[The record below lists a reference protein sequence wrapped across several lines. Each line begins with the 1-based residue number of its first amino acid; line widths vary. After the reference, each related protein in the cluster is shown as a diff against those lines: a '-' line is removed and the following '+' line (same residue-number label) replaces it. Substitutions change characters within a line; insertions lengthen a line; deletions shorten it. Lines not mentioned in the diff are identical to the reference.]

1 MHAVE
6 HARGS
11 VGRRRSSLRRGQP
24 GEGGAVPANR
34 ADDRASLPIG
44 PWPRRV
50 ILVLLVGYAAWYL
63 FLAIGAPLPA
73 VVNGLPDDSFYYLQ
87 VARHVAG
94 GLGSTFDGVE
104 PTNGYHPLWMW
115 LLVPV
120 QAVTRGAPEVSLRA
134 ALLLSGLL
142 GFFSLWMLQRLLLA
156 RVGTWASVTGLL
168 LFAWPRIFGLTTNL
182 LESGL
187 VLLLLL
193 AVVWV
198 LYLGGEAPWLRGR
211 GGTMPRVPE
220 RSDTLP
226 RTRAWVPVVLFGA
239 LFGTACLARL
249 DTVFLP
255 AAFGLIGL
263 HAAWRR
269 RFPWDDE
276 AAPVRSRV
284 GSLAATVEVLAVAV
298 AMVVPYLAW
307 NLAQFGH
314 LQPVSGFV
322 KSTFPHPRPHWA
334 YLWMYKEFTI
344 LLVLGL
350 VFFVASL
357 RRGASTR
364 LRILGLFGLAAAL
377 HMAWTVL
384 FMGWGVDR
392 WYFVLLVPVGLL
404 GIPWLVEEAMAR
416 LPRLWCRP
424 RTPVLP
430 EGRQPTDGTRIQEWE
445 RRAAPTATGHRA
457 ARPARP
463 ARTARP
469 ARLALVAV
477 GIVAAAG
484 VQVVSYRLRAGRHL
498 DATREV
504 ALWARDNLPAD
515 AVFGMSDA
523 GVFAYFS
530 GRVTVNLDGLINNY
544 RYQEA
549 LRDGRFR
556 DYLAS
561 RRIGFIYDQSAYR
574 CSEVLD
580 GTYRTRTLRFLY
592 YPGTRVGGQ
601 VVLDRADEVYRRDL
615 RSRPGAGAVAE
626 PNALILYRYR
636 PGAEGASPRTDDP

>member
-1 MHAVE
+1 MQGVPVPWNRTGKDAD
-6 HARGS
+6 
-11 VGRRRSSLRRGQP
+11 LR
-24 GEGGAVPANR
+24 A
-34 ADDRASLPIG
+34 G

-50 ILVLLVGYAAWYL
+50 VLVLLAGYAAWYL
-63 FLAIGAPLPA
+63 FLAIGASLPT
-73 VVNGLPDDSFYYLQ
+73 VVNGLPDDAFYYLQ
-87 VARHVAG
+87 VARHVAS

-115 LLVPV
+115 LLIPV

-142 GFFSLWMLQRLLLA
+142 SLLSLWMLQRLLRA
-156 RVGTWASVTGLL
+156 RAGAWAAVTGLL
-168 LFAWPRIFGLTTNL
+168 LLAWPRIFGLTTNL

-187 VLLLLL
+187 VLLLLF
-193 AVVWV
+193 AVAWV
-198 LYLGGEAPWLRGR
+198 LHRSGTAPPALN
-211 GGTMPRVPE
+211 
-220 RSDTLP
+220 RSDTAPLAPDRGSIAPWAPDRSCTVP
-226 RTRAWVPVVLFGA
+226 RASAWVPVVLLGA
-239 LFGTACLARL
+239 ILGAACLARL
-249 DTVFLP
+249 DTVFL
-255 AAFGLIGL
+255 AVAFGVIGL
-263 HAAWRR
+263 HAAWKH

-276 AAPVRSRV
+276 AAPLRSRA
-284 GSLAATVEVLAVAV
+284 GALAATAGVLAMAG
-298 AMVVPYLAW
+298 AMVVPYLVW
-307 NLAQFGH
+307 NLARFGH

-322 KSTFPHPRPHWA
+322 KSTFPHPRPHLA
-334 YLWMYKEFTI
+334 YIWMYKEFTL

-357 RRGASTR
+357 RRGASTW

-392 WYFVLLVPVGLL
+392 WYFVLLVPAGLL
-404 GIPWLVEEAMAR
+404 GTPWLVEEALAR
-416 LPRLWCRP
+416 LPRAPAPAKGGRRP
-424 RTPVLP
+424 
-430 EGRQPTDGTRIQEWE
+430 W
-445 RRAAPTATGHRA
+445 
-457 ARPARP
+457 
-463 ARTARP
+463 TARRV
-469 ARLALVAV
+469 ARVALVAG
-477 GIVAAAG
+477 GIVAAVG
-484 VQVVSYRLRAGRHL
+484 VQAVSYRLRAERHL

-523 GVFAYFS
+523 GVFAFFS

-561 RRIGFIYDQSAYR
+561 RRIDFIYDQSAYR

-580 GTYRTRTLRFLY
+580 GTYGTRTLRFWY

-601 VVLDRADEVYRRDL
+601 VALDRADEVYRRNL
-615 RSRPGAGAVAE
+615 RSRPGAGAQAE

-636 PGAEGASPRTDDP
+636 PGREGASPGTDDP

>member
-1 MHAVE
+1 V
-6 HARGS
+6 
-11 VGRRRSSLRRGQP
+11 P
-24 GEGGAVPANR
+24 GNR
-34 ADDRASLPIG
+34 ADDPGLFRCS
-44 PWPRRV
+44 PWPHRIV
-50 ILVLLVGYAAWYL
+50 LVLLAGYTAWYL

-73 VVNGLPDDSFYYLQ
+73 VVNGLLDDSFYYLQ
-87 VARHVAG
+87 VARHVAR
-94 GLGSTFDGVE
+94 GLGSSFDGVE

-120 QAVTRGAPEVSLRA
+120 QAVTRGAPEASVRA

-142 GFFSLWMLQRLLLA
+142 GLLSLWMLQRLLRA
-156 RVGTWASVTGLL
+156 RVGVWAAVTGLL

-193 AVVWV
+193 AVAWA
-198 LYLGGEAPWLRGR
+198 LYL
-211 GGTMPRVPE
+211 GGTMPRVPD
-220 RSDTLP
+220 RSDTVPRVPDRGDTLP
-226 RTRAWVPVVLFGA
+226 RTRAWVLVVLHGA
-239 LFGTACLARL
+239 LLGAACLARL
-249 DTVFLP
+249 DTVFLSV
-255 AAFGLIGL
+255 AFGVLGL
-263 HAAWRR
+263 HAAWMR
-269 RFPWDDE
+269 RFPWDDD
-276 AAPVRSRV
+276 AAPVRSRADA
-284 GSLAATVEVLAVAV
+284 LAATAGVLAVAV
-298 AMVVPYLAW
+298 AMVVPYLGW

-334 YLWMYKEFTI
+334 YLWMYKEFTL

-357 RRGASTR
+357 RRGASVW

-416 LPRLWCRP
+416 LPGLGRLP
-424 RTPVLP
+424 APAKG
-430 EGRQPTDGTRIQEWE
+430 GRFPW
-445 RRAAPTATGHRA
+445 
-457 ARPARP
+457 
-463 ARTARP
+463 TARRV
-469 ARLALVAV
+469 ARVALVAG
-477 GIVAAAG
+477 GIVAAIG
-484 VQVVSYRLRAGRHL
+484 VQAVSYRLRAGRHL

-504 ALWARDNLPAD
+504 ALWARDKLPAD

-523 GVFAYFS
+523 GVFAFFS

-561 RRIGFIYDQSAYR
+561 RRVGFIYDQSAYR
-574 CSEVLD
+574 CPEVLD

-601 VVLDRADEVYRRDL
+601 VALDRADEVYRRNL
-615 RSRPGAGAVAE
+615 RSRPAAGAVAE

-636 PGAEGASPRTDDP
+636 PGAEGASPGTDGP

>member
-1 MHAVE
+1 LA
-6 HARGS
+6 
-11 VGRRRSSLRRGQP
+11 
-24 GEGGAVPANR
+24 
-34 ADDRASLPIG
+34 
-44 PWPRRV
+44 
-50 ILVLLVGYAAWYL
+50 GYAAWYL

-87 VARHVAG
+87 VARHVAR

-115 LLVPV
+115 LLIPI
-120 QAVTRGAPEVSLRA
+120 QAVTRGAPEVSLRL
-134 ALLLSGLL
+134 ALLLSSLL
-142 GFFSLWMLQRLLLA
+142 GLSSLWMLFRLLRA
-156 RVGTWASVTGLL
+156 RAGGWAAVTGLL

-187 VLLLLL
+187 ALLLFL
-193 AVVWV
+193 AVAWV
-198 LYLGGEAPWLRGR
+198 LHRGGAVPCVLDRGGPVPRMLHR
-211 GGTMPRVPE
+211 GGTVPRGLHRVDPEPRV
-220 RSDTLP
+220 
-226 RTRAWVPVVLFGA
+226 RAWVPVMLLGVLLGA
-239 LFGTACLARL
+239 ACLARL

-263 HAAWRR
+263 HAAWRH

-284 GSLAATVEVLAVAV
+284 GALAATAGVLALAG
-298 AMVVPYLAW
+298 AMVAPYLAW
-307 NLAQFGH
+307 NLIRFGH

-322 KSTFPHPRPHWA
+322 KSTFPYPRPHLE
-334 YLWMYKEFTI
+334 YLGMYKEFTL
-344 LLVLGL
+344 LLVMGL

-357 RRGASTR
+357 RRGASMW
-364 LRILGLFGLAAAL
+364 LRVLGLFGLAAAL

-392 WYFVLLVPVGLL
+392 WYFVLLVPAGLL
-404 GIPWLVEEAMAR
+404 GIPWLVEEALAR
-416 LPRLWCRP
+416 LPRTPAPLKGGRP
-424 RTPVLP
+424 PSRA
-430 EGRQPTDGTRIQEWE
+430 RQAVRV
-445 RRAAPTATGHRA
+445 
-457 ARPARP
+457 
-463 ARTARP
+463 
-469 ARLALVAV
+469 ALVAG
-477 GIVAAAG
+477 GIVAAVG
-484 VQVVSYRLRAGRHL
+484 VQAVSYRLRAGRHL
-498 DATREV
+498 EATREV
-504 ALWARDNLPAD
+504 ALWARDHLPAD

-523 GVFAYFS
+523 GVFAFFS
-530 GRVTVNLDGLINNY
+530 GRITVNLDGLINNY

-574 CSEVLD
+574 RSDVLE
-580 GTYRTRTLRFLY
+580 GTYRNRTLRFWY
-592 YPGTRVGGQ
+592 HPGQRVGGQ

-615 RSRPGAGAVAE
+615 RSRPGAQAPAE

-636 PGAEGASPRTDDP
+636 PGVEGAPPGMDDPLQQNQGTR